1 MTKMKSLIFGVI
13 IMESTINNWGLVE
26 MWNEDRTKNNEITLE
41 EWEPEPIIVEFEPD
55 PELGLDLEDG
65 EVIEFELEPLKN

>member
-1 MTKMKSLIFGVI
+1 MTKMRSQIFGVI
-13 IMESTINNWGLVE
+13 IMALTQNKDDKQIKF
-26 MWNEDRTKNNEITLE
+26 DLE
-41 EWEPEPIIVEFEPD
+41 QWEPEPIVVEFEPD

>member
-1 MTKMKSLIFGVI
+1 MALTQNKDDKQIKF
-13 IMESTINNWGLVE
+13 
-26 MWNEDRTKNNEITLE
+26 DLE
-41 EWEPEPIIVEFEPD
+41 QWEPEPIVVEFEPD

>member
-1 MTKMKSLIFGVI
+1 MALTQNKDDK
-13 IMESTINNWGLVE
+13 
-26 MWNEDRTKNNEITLE
+26 EIEFTFDLE
-41 EWEPEPIIVEFEPD
+41 GWEPEPIVVEFEPD

>member
-1 MTKMKSLIFGVI
+1 MTQMKSSHFGVI
-13 IMESTINNWGLVE
+13 IMILTDKEF
-26 MWNEDRTKNNEITLE
+26 KLE
-41 EWEPEPIIVEFEPD
+41 EWEPDSIVIEFEPD

>member
-1 MTKMKSLIFGVI
+1 MILIDKEF
-13 IMESTINNWGLVE
+13 
-26 MWNEDRTKNNEITLE
+26 KLE
-41 EWEPEPIIVEFEPD
+41 EWEPDSIVVEFEPD